1 VQRRTAGGSRSGLAG
16 PADTNARTTA
26 FRVGTLWPLT
36 QDKLRYT
43 FAVTDTQHEVRRRPG
58 GRSARIRR
66 SVLDAT
72 MAVLRDGGW
81 DRFSVAEVAR
91 RAGVHETSIYRRWG
105 TRERL
110 ATDALLAAGEQDL
123 PVPDTGSLRGDLAGF
138 AAGICQYM
146 STPLGL
152 ALARA
157 LATPTGDPAITEASA
172 RYFQT
177 RFEIASTIVDRAIAR
192 GEIPEGADGALAIEM
207 LIAPLHFRTL
217 VSHQPL
223 DDGLPARLADL
234 VITGLH
240 AHADATPQPG

>member
-1 VQRRTAGGSRSGLAG
+1 MQRRTADGSRPGPAG
-16 PADTNARTTA
+16 PPDANARTTA
-26 FRVGTLWPLT
+26 FRIGTLGPLT
-36 QDKLRYT
+36 QDELRYT
-43 FAVTDTQHEVRRRPG
+43 FAVTDTQHAVRRPG
-58 GRSARIRR
+58 GRSARVRR

-72 MAVLRDGGW
+72 LAVLRDGEW
-81 DRFSVAEVAR
+81 DRFSVAEVAS

-110 ATDALLAAGEQDL
+110 ATDALLAAGELHL

-138 AAGICQYM
+138 ATAICQYM

-152 ALARA
+152 ALAHA

-234 VITGLH
+234 VITGLR
-240 AHADATPQPG
+240 AHVDATPQPG

>member
-1 VQRRTAGGSRSGLAG
+1 LPRSAGRPTGACPSRPARRKA
-16 PADTNARTTA
+16 NARATA
-26 FRVGTLWPLT
+26 FRLGTLKPLT
-36 QDKLRYT
+36 QDNLRYT
-43 FAVTDTQHEVRRRPG
+43 FTVTETQPEARRRPG

-72 MAVLRDGGW
+72 LAVLRDGGW
-81 DRFSVAEVAR
+81 DRFSVAEVAS

-110 ATDALLAAGEQDL
+110 ATDALLAAGEQHL

-152 ALARA
+152 ALAHA
-157 LATPTGDPAITEASA
+157 LATPTGDPAIAEASA

-192 GEIPEGADGALAIEM
+192 GEIADGADGALAIEM

-234 VITGLH
+234 VISGLR
-240 AHADATPQPG
+240 AR

>member
-1 VQRRTAGGSRSGLAG
+1 MPDFNAS
-16 PADTNARTTA
+16 PAA
-26 FRVGTLWPLT
+26 FRVDTRRPLK
-36 QDKLRYT
+36 QDELRYT

-58 GRSARIRR
+58 GRSERIRR
-66 SVLDAT
+66 SVIEAT
-72 MAVLRDGGW
+72 MAVLRDRGW
-81 DRFSVAEVAR
+81 DRFSIAEVAS

-110 ATDALLAAGEQDL
+110 ATDALLETGEQDL

-138 AAGICQYM
+138 AAEISQYV

-157 LATPTGDPAITEASA
+157 MATPTGDPAIAEASA
-172 RYFQT
+172 RYFQA
-177 RFEIASTIVDRAIAR
+177 RFEIASVIIDRAVAR
-192 GEIPEGADGALAIEM
+192 GEIPAGADSALALEM

-223 DDGLPARLADL
+223 DDELPGRLADL
-234 VITGLH
+234 VISGLRGD
-240 AHADATPQPG
+240 ADATPQPG

>member
-1 VQRRTAGGSRSGLAG
+1 
-16 PADTNARTTA
+16 
-26 FRVGTLWPLT
+26 
-36 QDKLRYT
+36 
-43 FAVTDTQHEVRRRPG
+43 VTDTQHEVRRRPG
-58 GRSARIRR
+58 GRSERIRR
-66 SVLDAT
+66 SVIEAT
-72 MAVLRDGGW
+72 MAVLRDRGW
-81 DRFSVAEVAR
+81 DRFSIAEVAS

-110 ATDALLAAGEQDL
+110 ATDALLETGEQDL

-138 AAGICQYM
+138 AAGICQYV

-157 LATPTGDPAITEASA
+157 MATPTGDPAITEASA

-177 RFEIASTIVDRAIAR
+177 RFEIASVIVDRAIAR
-192 GEIPEGADGALAIEM
+192 GEIPAGADAALALEM

-223 DDGLPARLADL
+223 DDELPGRLADL
-234 VITGLH
+234 VISGLRG
-240 AHADATPQPG
+240 HADTTPQPG

>member
-1 VQRRTAGGSRSGLAG
+1 VQRRTADGSRPG
-16 PADTNARTTA
+16 PAAPPDANARATA
-26 FRVGTLWPLT
+26 FRVDIRRPLT
-36 QDKLRYT
+36 QDELRYT

-58 GRSARIRR
+58 GRSERIRR
-66 SVLDAT
+66 SVIEAT
-72 MAVLRDGGW
+72 MAVLRDRGW
-81 DRFSVAEVAR
+81 DRFSIAEVAS

-110 ATDALLAAGEQDL
+110 ATDALLETGEQDL

-138 AAGICQYM
+138 AAGICQYV

-157 LATPTGDPAITEASA
+157 MATPTGDPAITEASA

-177 RFEIASTIVDRAIAR
+177 RFEIASVIVDRAIAR
-192 GEIPEGADGALAIEM
+192 GEIPAGADAALALEM

-223 DDGLPARLADL
+223 DDELPGRLADL
-234 VITGLH
+234 VISGLRGH
-240 AHADATPQPG
+240 AGATPQPG

>member
-1 VQRRTAGGSRSGLAG
+1 MGAG
-16 PADTNARTTA
+16 PARPRRRTLNARTTA
-26 FRVGTLWPLT
+26 FRVDTRRPLT
-36 QDKLRYT
+36 QDELRYT

-58 GRSARIRR
+58 GRSERIRQ
-66 SVLDAT
+66 SVIEAT
-72 MAVLRDGGW
+72 MAVLRDRGW
-81 DRFSVAEVAR
+81 DQFSIAEVAS

-110 ATDALLAAGEQDL
+110 ATDALLATGEQDL

-152 ALARA
+152 ALTRA

-177 RFEIASTIVDRAIAR
+177 RFEIASVIVDRAIAR
-192 GEIPEGADGALAIEM
+192 GEIPAGADAALALEM

-223 DDGLPARLADL
+223 DGELPGRLADL
-234 VITGLH
+234 VISGLRG
-240 AHADATPQPG
+240 HADATPRPG